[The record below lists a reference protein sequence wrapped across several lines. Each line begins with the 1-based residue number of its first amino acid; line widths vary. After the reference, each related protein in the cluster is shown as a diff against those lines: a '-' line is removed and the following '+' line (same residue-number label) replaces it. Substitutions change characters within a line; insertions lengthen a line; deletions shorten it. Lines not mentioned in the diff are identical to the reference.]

1 MNWNKLKNQ
10 PYVTIGFLSIQT
22 AVFLL
27 AYLLPGLLIEFRGS
41 MFGPLIALNHEY
53 WRFVT
58 PIFIHYGLMHF
69 AINSVILYYM
79 GQQVEAIYGHGRFFL
94 IYLLSGVMG
103 NVLGFAF
110 NDMNV
115 QAAGASTSLFGI
127 FGAFIVL
134 GIHFKNNPGIQAMV
148 RQFSLFIVL
157 NLVFGLFDQTID
169 MYGHVGG
176 LIGGI
181 LMGNIVALPMRVG
194 KTYSIHVRIISA
206 MILLFLLFF
215 CIVYGL
221 KRYQV
226 I

>member
-1 MNWNKLKNQ
+1 MNWSKLKNQ
-10 PYVTIGFLSIQT
+10 PFVTIGFLSIQT

-169 MYGHVGG
+169 MYGHLGG

-194 KTYSIHVRIISA
+194 KAYSIHVRIISA

>member
-1 MNWNKLKNQ
+1 MNWSKLKNQ
-10 PYVTIGFLSIQT
+10 PFVTIGFLSIQT

>member
-10 PYVTIGFLSIQT
+10 PFVTIGFLSIQT

-127 FGAFIVL
+127 FGAFIVF

>member
-10 PYVTIGFLSIQT
+10 PFVTIGFLSIQP

-27 AYLLPGLLIEFRGS
+27 GYLLPGLLIEFRGS

-79 GQQVEAIYGHGRFFL
+79 GQQVEAIYGHGRIFL

>member
-10 PYVTIGFLSIQT
+10 PFVTIGFLSIQT

-221 KRYQV
+221 KKYQV

>member
-10 PYVTIGFLSIQT
+10 PFVTIGFLSIQT

-94 IYLLSGVMG
+94 IYLLSGVLG

-115 QAAGASTSLFGI
+115 QAVGASTSLFGI

-169 MYGHVGG
+169 MYGHLGG

>member
-1 MNWNKLKNQ
+1 
-10 PYVTIGFLSIQT
+10 
-22 AVFLL
+22 
-27 AYLLPGLLIEFRGS
+27 
-41 MFGPLIALNHEY
+41 NHEY

>member
-10 PYVTIGFLSIQT
+10 PFVTIGFLSIQA

>member
-10 PYVTIGFLSIQT
+10 PYVTIGFLSIQS

-115 QAAGASTSLFGI
+115 HAAGASTSLFGI

>member
-10 PYVTIGFLSIQT
+10 PFVTIGFLSIQT

-115 QAAGASTSLFGI
+115 HAAGASTSLFRI

-169 MYGHVGG
+169 MYGHLGG

>member
-10 PYVTIGFLSIQT
+10 PFVTIGFLSIQT

-27 AYLLPGLLIEFRGS
+27 AYLLPGLLIDFRGS

>member
-10 PYVTIGFLSIQT
+10 PFVTIGFLSIQT

>member
-10 PYVTIGFLSIQT
+10 PFVTIGFLSIQT

-169 MYGHVGG
+169 MYEHVGG

>member
-10 PYVTIGFLSIQT
+10 PFVTIGFLSIQT

-94 IYLLSGVMG
+94 IYLLSGVLG

-115 QAAGASTSLFGI
+115 HAAGASTSLFGI
-127 FGAFIVL
+127 FGAFVVL

>member
-10 PYVTIGFLSIQT
+10 PFVTIGFLSIQT

-127 FGAFIVL
+127 FGAFVVL

-194 KTYSIHVRIISA
+194 KTHSIHVRIISA

>member
-10 PYVTIGFLSIQT
+10 PFVTIGFLSIQT

-94 IYLLSGVMG
+94 IYLLSGVLG

>member
-10 PYVTIGFLSIQT
+10 PYVTIGFLSIQS

>member
-10 PYVTIGFLSIQT
+10 PFVTIGFLSIQT

-115 QAAGASTSLFGI
+115 EAAGASTSLFGI

>member
-22 AVFLL
+22 AVFLV

-181 LMGNIVALPMRVG
+181 LMGNIVALPLRVG

>member
-10 PYVTIGFLSIQT
+10 PFVTIGFLSIQT

-169 MYGHVGG
+169 MWGH
-176 LIGGI
+176 IGGI
-181 LMGNIVALPMRVG
+181 LGGLLLGNLLALPKNYG
-194 KTYSIHVRIISA
+194 KYSIHTRILSGV
-206 MILLFLLFF
+206 LFVFLLAIFV
-215 CIVYGL
+215 IYGF
-221 KRYQV
+221 KKY
-226 I
+226 

>member
-10 PYVTIGFLSIQT
+10 PFVTIGFLSIQT

-169 MYGHVGG
+169 MDGHVGG

-221 KRYQV
+221 KKYQV

>member
-10 PYVTIGFLSIQT
+10 PFVTIGFLSIQT

-94 IYLLSGVMG
+94 IYLLSGVLG

-169 MYGHVGG
+169 MYGHLGG

>member
-10 PYVTIGFLSIQT
+10 PFVTIGFLSIQT
-22 AVFLL
+22 AVFLV

-181 LMGNIVALPMRVG
+181 LMGNIVALPLRAG

-206 MILLFLLFF
+206 MLLLFLLFF
-215 CIVYGL
+215 CVVYGL

>member
-1 MNWNKLKNQ
+1 M
-10 PYVTIGFLSIQT
+10 TIGFLSIQT

-127 FGAFIVL
+127 FGAFVVL

>member
-10 PYVTIGFLSIQT
+10 PFVTIGFLSIQT

-58 PIFIHYGLMHF
+58 PIFIHYGLMYF

-115 QAAGASTSLFGI
+115 HAAGASTSLFGI

>member
-10 PYVTIGFLSIQT
+10 PFVTIGFLSIQT

-115 QAAGASTSLFGI
+115 HAAGASTSLFGI
-127 FGAFIVL
+127 FGAFVVL

>member
-1 MNWNKLKNQ
+1 MNWNKLRNQ

>member
-10 PYVTIGFLSIQT
+10 PFVTIGFLSIQT
-22 AVFLL
+22 AVFLF

>member
-1 MNWNKLKNQ
+1 MIW
-10 PYVTIGFLSIQT
+10 
-22 AVFLL
+22 
-27 AYLLPGLLIEFRGS
+27 
-41 MFGPLIALNHEY
+41 
-53 WRFVT
+53 
-58 PIFIHYGLMHF
+58 
-69 AINSVILYYM
+69 
-79 GQQVEAIYGHGRFFL
+79 
-94 IYLLSGVMG
+94 
-103 NVLGFAF
+103 
-110 NDMNV
+110 
-115 QAAGASTSLFGI
+115 
-127 FGAFIVL
+127 AFIQSNIRSS
-134 GIHFKNNPGIQAMV
+134 IHFKNNPGIQAMV

>member
-10 PYVTIGFLSIQT
+10 PFVTIGFLSIQT

-94 IYLLSGVMG
+94 IYLLSGVLG

-115 QAAGASTSLFGI
+115 HAAGASTSLFGI

>member
-1 MNWNKLKNQ
+1 MNWSKLKNQ
-10 PYVTIGFLSIQT
+10 PFVTIGFLSIQT

-115 QAAGASTSLFGI
+115 QAAGASTSLCGI

>member
-10 PYVTIGFLSIQT
+10 PFVTIGFLSIQT

-157 NLVFGLFDQTID
+157 NLVFGLFEQTID

>member
-10 PYVTIGFLSIQT
+10 PFVTIGFLSIQT

-94 IYLLSGVMG
+94 IYLLSGGMG
-103 NVLGFAF
+103 DVLGFAF

-115 QAAGASTSLFGI
+115 QSAGASTSLFGI
-127 FGAFIVL
+127 FGAFVVL

>member
-1 MNWNKLKNQ
+1 MSWNKLKNQ
-10 PYVTIGFLSIQT
+10 PFVTIGFLSIQT

-115 QAAGASTSLFGI
+115 QAAGASISLFGI

>member
-10 PYVTIGFLSIQT
+10 PFVTIGFLSIQT

-79 GQQVEAIYGHGRFFL
+79 GQQVEAIYGQGRFFL

-127 FGAFIVL
+127 FGAFVVL

>member
-10 PYVTIGFLSIQT
+10 PFVTIGFLSIQT

-115 QAAGASTSLFGI
+115 HAAGASTSLFGI

-221 KRYQV
+221 KKYQV

>member
-1 MNWNKLKNQ
+1 MNWSKLKNQ
-10 PYVTIGFLSIQT
+10 PFVTIGFLSIQT

-134 GIHFKNNPGIQAMV
+134 GIHFQNNPGIQAMV

>member
-10 PYVTIGFLSIQT
+10 PFVTIGFLSIQT

-27 AYLLPGLLIEFRGS
+27 AYLLPGLLIGFRGS

>member
-10 PYVTIGFLSIQT
+10 PFVTIGFLSIQT

-94 IYLLSGVMG
+94 IYLLSGVLG

-127 FGAFIVL
+127 FGAFVVL